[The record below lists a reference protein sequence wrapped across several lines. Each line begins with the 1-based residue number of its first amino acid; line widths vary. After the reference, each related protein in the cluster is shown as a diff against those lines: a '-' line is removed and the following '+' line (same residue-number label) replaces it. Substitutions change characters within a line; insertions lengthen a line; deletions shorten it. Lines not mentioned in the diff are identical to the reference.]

1 MIVFL
6 LDNKMYEVL
15 PQVATGIS
23 SLCSEISYSVH
34 HRFVQVAIK
43 INSVGKYGN
52 ETRNKGVN

>member
-1 MIVFL
+1 
-6 LDNKMYEVL
+6 MYEVL

-43 INSVGKYGN
+43 DNSVGKYGN